1 MKNQEQHPWQTAH
14 LKFLE
19 DMEQIVQEKLD
30 RLAFET
36 MHWEEERRLINER
49 LSETNKPEREI

>member
-1 MKNQEQHPWQTAH
+1 MKNNLPWHTAH

-36 MHWEEERRLINER
+36 MHWEEERIRLIEIK
-49 LSETNKPEREI
+49 SEAKHEI